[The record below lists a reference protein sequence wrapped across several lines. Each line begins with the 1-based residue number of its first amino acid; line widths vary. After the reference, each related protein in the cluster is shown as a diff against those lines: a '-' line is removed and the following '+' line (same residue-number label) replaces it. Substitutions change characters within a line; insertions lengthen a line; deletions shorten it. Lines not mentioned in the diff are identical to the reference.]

1 MGKGLRRFA
10 ALLAA
15 CVMLVSPAAA
25 ELMWPE
31 APTVSQLELQAYV
44 LRVNENLASCGQT
57 QINTTFEIY
66 PTFASLGVTDD
77 PSLLM
82 PGVAD
87 LYFTMYD
94 TSLNTL
100 ELMVSDPAVFGNLA
114 ASCLQAAGGGML
126 LGDAQQYVQQYVQR
140 VQSTPQNSFEEPATL
155 LNGTAPQAY
164 FAYYPNMF
172 HDGVNWMQ
180 MTLVFPLAGAD
191 DPFAAATPVPDS
203 DATYE
208 GYIDYYANDDY
219 THLEVFATA
228 TPEPDSPAGEQF
240 ADR

>member
-1 MGKGLRRFA
+1 MAERMRRFA

-15 CVMLVSPAAA
+15 CVMLVSTASA
-25 ELMWPE
+25 ELAWPE

-44 LRVNENLASCGQT
+44 MQVNANLAACGQQ
-57 QINTTFEIY
+57 QINTLLEIY

-94 TSLNTL
+94 ASLNTL
-100 ELMVSDPAVFGNLA
+100 ELMVSDPAAFGNLA
-114 ASCLQAAGGGML
+114 ASCLQAADSSMQ

-140 VQSTPQNSFEEPATL
+140 VQNAPQNSFEEAVTL
-155 LNGTAPQAY
+155 LNGTSPRAY

-172 HDGVNWMQ
+172 HDGVDWMQ
-180 MTLVFPLAGAD
+180 MTLVFPMAGAD
-191 DPFAAATPVPDS
+191 DAFAAATPVPDGE
-203 DATYE
+203 ATYE
-208 GYIDYYANDDY
+208 GYIDYYADDDY

-240 ADR
+240 TAR